1 MVYTLLMRK
10 TALFSLCVLS
20 VLSAISPVFAAEA
33 DDREAASARD
43 LPTAVISAPD
53 DIGIGRTIILD
64 ASASHVTGERT
75 QYMWQIDET
84 KQTIGRNVEAIFTPE
99 KPGTFTFRLTVKSTD
114 LRGQTEQAV
123 STHVVVVF
131 KTKIVLIADHSV
143 PLELLENHRKTGME
157 QGVYIKII
165 RPEESTAALATED
178 AIVTLLSEQKQVL
191 LNTSSIMIWTN
202 GIAGVQ
208 ALMRSVNTNPDLK
221 AVMGNQSIVLITK
234 HSLSTLARSTRGAYS
249 FLKPK
254 EIIITRPEAVKPL
267 IESPDIDAFKHTL
280 EERGIET
287 LTVNEGTFKIR
298 PWDILSILVNYL
310 LSHGVTGQTVIL
322 LLMLP
327 VIATIFS
334 FLRQVVGITTF
345 GLYTPSIVALS
356 FLALGWWIGLLFL
369 LFILF
374 TGTMTRSFMNR
385 WRLLYIPKVAI
396 ILVVVSLS
404 LLALVALGTWFGL
417 TFSRETVFILLMLS
431 TQAENFLNLKS
442 EEGWMPALLGVTET
456 VCGALL
462 CVLIV
467 QWQLLQS
474 LVLAYPE
481 LILLTIF
488 INIFLGRWTGLRF
501 VEYLRFREVF
511 KHLAEEE

>member
-1 MVYTLLMRK
+1 M
-10 TALFSLCVLS
+10 
-20 VLSAISPVFAAEA
+20 
-33 DDREAASARD
+33 
-43 LPTAVISAPD
+43 
-53 DIGIGRTIILD
+53 
-64 ASASHVTGERT
+64 
-75 QYMWQIDET
+75 
-84 KQTIGRNVEAIFTPE
+84 
-99 KPGTFTFRLTVKSTD
+99 KSTN
-114 LRGQTEQAV
+114 LNGEVVQAAT
-123 STHVVVVF
+123 THTVVVF
-131 KTKIVLIADHSV
+131 NTKIVLIADSSV
-143 PLELLENHRKTGME
+143 PTKLLESYNEAGMTK
-157 QGVYIKII
+157 GVYVKII
-165 RPEESTAALATED
+165 RPPESTATLGAED
-178 AIVTLLSEQKQVL
+178 AIVGLLTEQKVAL
-191 LNTSSIMIWTN
+191 LNASSVMIWTN

-208 ALMRSVNTNPDLK
+208 ALMRSAHANPDLK
-221 AVMGNQSIVLITK
+221 AVMQNQTIVLITE

-254 EIIITRPEAVKPL
+254 EIIITRPEAVKPM
-267 IESPDIDAFKHTL
+267 IEATDADAFKSML

-287 LTVNEGTFKIR
+287 LAVNETTFKIR
-298 PWDILSILVNYL
+298 PWDIFSILVNYL
-310 LSHGVTGQTVIL
+310 LSHGVGGQTVIL

-334 FLRQVVGITTF
+334 FLRQIIGITTF

-374 TGTMTRSFMNR
+374 TGNMTRSFMNR

-396 ILVVVSLS
+396 ILVVVSFS

-481 LILLTIF
+481 LILLTIL

-501 VEYLRFREVF
+501 IEYFRFREVF
-511 KHLAEEE
+511 KHMAEEE